1 MRDFFQAAIPEPV
14 TLLGQDLEP
23 FSIGHW
29 LTLERFECA
38 YLKGGTPTIPD
49 LMLGVLVCCHKYEE
63 FISIARKE
71 SIFELTKKWAARIGN
86 FEFPEKS
93 KSFSDYIDDSI
104 KNLPKYWVEEKKSGT
119 PRKSGAPYIQ
129 TLRAYLLSK
138 TSLTDTEIMNR
149 PFGLSVWD
157 MTTILES
164 DGALR
169 INSQDDDDFANEAKE
184 FETYFDGLTDEKK
197 NAMRGQ
203 PVNN

>member
-104 KNLPKYWVEEKKSGT
+104 KNLPKYWEEEKKSGT